1 MKSKTKISKQAER
14 KNNPNLVET
23 ILAAKKQEAW
33 MEVASELSKPR
44 RLRLEI
50 NLEKINSESKDGETI
65 VVPGKVLSQGNMSKK
80 ITIVAM
86 NFSDKAKEKI
96 LNSKGNFKMIMDE
109 IKSNPAG
116 KGIKILK

>member
-109 IKSNPAG
+109 IKSNPVG